1 MKDLDKL
8 LKELGMTDVVPCS
21 TIRHRGGFCENS
33 GGEGMKW
40 FMRLAPF
47 IVVEWMAKKWLERW
61 GIRKGMTAVKV
72 FDNVWLA
79 WRNELKQQRRNDN
92 ATDQQTEKPAR

>member
-1 MKDLDKL
+1 
-8 LKELGMTDVVPCS
+8 
-21 TIRHRGGFCENS
+21 
-33 GGEGMKW
+33 MKW

-72 FDNVWLA
+72 FDNVWLT

-92 ATDQQTEKPAR
+92 APSIRSERIR